1 VANIQSMTDDA
12 SASTDGARSSSP
24 YLLELLGSGTSGFA
38 NETGSISTVDPRTET
53 RILKRSRDP
62 AAPAQPKANMGS
74 IRPEDRDAFGR
85 YFKQAVAAADN
96 IVSKNEADDV
106 VGKVNAAS
114 DLSHTLDD
122 LWRLRQMH
130 AIEWQSILNFLQTAL
145 RRSLSAGD
153 VELFG
158 IEQCDALRRVVS
170 GYLSG
175 RSLDSHD
182 TDEVMELLERTGFE
196 SVIPFPANEE

>member
-1 VANIQSMTDDA
+1 
-12 SASTDGARSSSP
+12 
-24 YLLELLGSGTSGFA
+24 
-38 NETGSISTVDPRTET
+38 
-53 RILKRSRDP
+53 
-62 AAPAQPKANMGS
+62 MGS

-145 RRSLSAGD
+145 RRSLREGG

-158 IEQCDALRRVVS
+158 FEQCDALRHVVS

-175 RSLDSHD
+175 RSLDFHD